1 MEFLNLIGLD
11 WSAAESII
19 RLVVSMIVGALVGW
33 ERERGNRPAGL
44 RTHMLVCMGS
54 CLVMTASIWFARE
67 TEMGDAMRM
76 GAQVIS
82 GIGFLGAGTIIKDDH
97 GVKGLTTAASLWVV
111 ACIGLALGA
120 GFYWGAILCA
130 ALTYAALVFF
140 KHFEERAAHTIAK
153 FHIVAQDD
161 SRIAGFVVDALLEE
175 NVSITEFSTR
185 RVKGKLLITVHVGYE
200 KGTKRPP
207 RLTERLI
214 SIEGIESVK
223 DR

>member
-11 WSAAESII
+11 WSALEDAI
-19 RLVVSMIVGALVGW
+19 RLVVAMVVGALVGW

-54 CLVMTASIWFARE
+54 CLVMTASIWFAHE
-67 TEMGDAMRM
+67 TGMGDAMRM

-130 ALTYAALVFF
+130 GLTYAALVFF
-140 KHFEERAAHTIAK
+140 KHIEERAAHAIAK
-153 FHIVAQDD
+153 FHLVARDD
-161 SRIAGFVVDALLEE
+161 SSIAGHVVDALLEE
-175 NVSITEFSTR
+175 NVVITEFVTR
-185 RVKGKLLITVHVGYE
+185 KVKGKLLMTVYVGYE

-207 RLTERLI
+207 KLIQKLTAI
-214 SIEGIESVK
+214 DGIESVK

>member
-1 MEFLNLIGLD
+1 MEFLNMIGVD
-11 WSAAESII
+11 WISIEGAI
-19 RLVVSMIVGALVGW
+19 RIMVSMIVGALVGW

-54 CLVMTASIWFARE
+54 CLVMTASIWFAAE
-67 TEMGDAMRM
+67 TKMGDAMRM

-120 GFYWGAILCA
+120 GFYGGAILCA

-140 KHFEERAAHTIAK
+140 KHIEERAAHAIAK
-153 FHIVAQDD
+153 FHLVAKDD
-161 SRIAGFVVDALLEE
+161 STIAGVVVDTLLEE
-175 NVSITEFSTR
+175 QVVITEFSTR
-185 RVKGKLLITVHVGYE
+185 RVKGKLLMTVHVGYE
-200 KGTKRPP
+200 KGTERPP
-207 RLTERLI
+207 KLIERLTA
-214 SIEGIESVK
+214 IEGMESVK

>member
-11 WSAAESII
+11 WTAMESII

-54 CLVMTASIWFARE
+54 CLVMTASIWFAKE
-67 TEMGDAMRM
+67 TMMGDAMRM

-130 ALTYAALVFF
+130 AMTYAALVFF
-140 KHFEERAAHTIAK
+140 KHIEERATHAIAK
-153 FHIVAQDD
+153 FHLVARDD
-161 SRIAGFVVDALLEE
+161 SAIAGLVVDTLLEE
-175 NVSITEFSTR
+175 NVVITEFSTR
-185 RVKGKLLITVHVGYE
+185 RAKGKLLMTVHVGYE

-207 RLTERLI
+207 KLIERLTAI
-214 SIEGIESVK
+214 DGIESVK

>member
-11 WSAAESII
+11 WTAMESII

-54 CLVMTASIWFARE
+54 CLVMTGSIWFARE
-67 TEMGDAMRM
+67 NQTGDAMRM

-140 KHFEERAAHTIAK
+140 KHFEERATHAIAK
-153 FHIVAQDD
+153 FHLVARDD
-161 SRIAGFVVDALLEE
+161 SAIAGLVVDTLLEE
-175 NVSITEFSTR
+175 NVVITEFSTR
-185 RVKGKLLITVHVGYE
+185 RAKGKLLMTVHVGYE
-200 KGTKRPP
+200 KGAKRPP
-207 RLTERLI
+207 KLIERLTA
-214 SIEGIESVK
+214 IEGIESVK

>member
-11 WSAAESII
+11 WSALEDAL
-19 RLVVSMIVGALVGW
+19 RLIVAMIVGALVGW

-54 CLVMTASIWFARE
+54 CLVMTASIWFVEDSRA
-67 TEMGDAMRM
+67 GDAMRM

-140 KHFEERAAHTIAK
+140 KHIEEHATHAIAK
-153 FHIVAQDD
+153 FHLVAKDD
-161 SRIAGFVVDALLEE
+161 SRIAGIVVDTLLEE
-175 NVSITEFSTR
+175 NVVITEFSTR
-185 RVKGKLLITVHVGYE
+185 RAKGKLLMTVHIGYE
-200 KGTKRPP
+200 KGTERPP
-207 RLTERLI
+207 KLIEHLTA
-214 SIEGIESVK
+214 IEGIESVK

>member
-11 WSAAESII
+11 WTAMESII

-54 CLVMTASIWFARE
+54 CLVMTASIWFAKE
-67 TEMGDAMRM
+67 TMMGDAMRM

-130 ALTYAALVFF
+130 AMTYAALVFF
-140 KHFEERAAHTIAK
+140 KHIEERATHAIAK
-153 FHIVAQDD
+153 FHLVARDD
-161 SRIAGFVVDALLEE
+161 SAIAGLVVDTLLEE
-175 NVSITEFSTR
+175 NVVITDI
-185 RVKGKLLITVHVGYE
+185 GKSSLCVSLQNRSSG
-200 KGTKRPP
+200 
-207 RLTERLI
+207 
-214 SIEGIESVK
+214 
-223 DR
+223 

>member
-11 WSAAESII
+11 WSALEDAI
-19 RLVVSMIVGALVGW
+19 RLVVAMVVGALVGW

-54 CLVMTASIWFARE
+54 CLVMTASIWFAHE
-67 TEMGDAMRM
+67 TGMGDAMRM

-130 ALTYAALVFF
+130 GLTYAALVFF
-140 KHFEERAAHTIAK
+140 KHIEERAAHAIAK
-153 FHIVAQDD
+153 FHLVARDD
-161 SRIAGFVVDALLEE
+161 SIIAGHVVDALLEE
-175 NVSITEFSTR
+175 NVVITEFVTR
-185 RVKGKLLITVHVGYE
+185 KVKGKLLMTVHVGYE
-200 KGTKRPP
+200 KGAERPP
-207 RLTERLI
+207 KLIEKLTA
-214 SIEGIESVK
+214 IEGIESVK